1 MNLYEG
7 MYIFPESMEEDA
19 IAVALKDVGKEIEKS
34 GGSIKSTARI
44 GKRKFARQMKKE
56 DHGYYVVMT
65 FELPPQEVEPLRK
78 RFNMNE
84 DLMRAQIV
92 RAESEVVNM
101 PAASSDDKEREN
113 G

>member
-1 MNLYEG
+1 

-19 IAVALKDVGKEIEKS
+19 IADGLKNVGKEIEKS
-34 GGSIKSTARI
+34 GGSVKSTARI
-44 GKRKFARQMKKE
+44 GKRKFARQMKKK

-65 FELPPQEVEPLRK
+65 FELPPEEVEPLRK

-92 RAESEVVNM
+92 RAESEVVDI
-101 PAASSDDKEREN
+101 PSSSSDDKEGEN

>member
-19 IAVALKDVGKEIEKS
+19 IADALKDVGKEIEKS
-34 GGSIKSTARI
+34 GGTVKSTARI
-44 GKRKFARQMKKE
+44 GKRKFARQMKKQ

-65 FELPPQEVEPLRK
+65 FELPPAEVEPLRK

-92 RAESEVVNM
+92 CAESELVDV
-101 PAASSDDKEREN
+101 PSSSNDDKEDKN

>member
-34 GGSIKSTARI
+34 GGSIKSPARI